1 MEAKSQLQTH
11 YFPPNINVSKM
22 QQVCSIRYLER
33 VTVVRLDAIKGKV
46 EGRKD
51 GLEGEGSCC
60 QALWPK
66 FNLWDSHGRSRTLT
80 PESDRHSHTGMHTKQ
95 TSWDYRHLGGE
106 STSETS
112 TDIRFAEY
120 AIFSIKWYR
129 FCSCVLGRRRWDKVS
144 CSSSWSQGGYIH
156 KTKMSVKILIIPPSG
171 VECRDYR
178 DSCHHSMGFWTN
190 CSQRLKTENLAVY
203 GYHLGLSW

>member
-60 QALWPK
+60 QAL
-66 FNLWDSHGRSRTLT
+66 
-80 PESDRHSHTGMHTKQ
+80 
-95 TSWDYRHLGGE
+95 
-106 STSETS
+106 
-112 TDIRFAEY
+112 
-120 AIFSIKWYR
+120 
-129 FCSCVLGRRRWDKVS
+129 
-144 CSSSWSQGGYIH
+144 
-156 KTKMSVKILIIPPSG
+156 
-171 VECRDYR
+171 
-178 DSCHHSMGFWTN
+178 
-190 CSQRLKTENLAVY
+190 
-203 GYHLGLSW
+203 